1 MALLIADKGW
11 QKIDGAAKP
20 VLMTDTKIT
29 DRRFYKAQQE
39 ADFAEQ
45 QLSTPQ
51 TCSKSYRLA
60 FQDAEFLL
68 REDLRPVRF
77 QLELL
82 KTEMLLDEANIGSML
97 VIYGSARIPEP
108 DKAEELLAAATDDRS
123 RIIAER
129 MQEKSRF
136 YHEAR
141 QLAQLASQAHITDA
155 EGRRHFV
162 VCSGGGPS
170 IMEAANRGAHDVGAE
185 SVGLNIVLPHE
196 QAPNL
201 YVTPRLS
208 FQFHY
213 FALRKM
219 HFLLRARAVAVFP
232 GGFGTFDEFFELLT
246 LVQTGK
252 VKKMPILLFG
262 KEFWNRVVNFEELML
277 EGVISPPDLE
287 LFRFVET
294 ADEAWNAICEFYEV

>member
-1 MALLIADKGW
+1 
-11 QKIDGAAKP
+11 
-20 VLMTDTKIT
+20 MTDKDVS
-29 DRRFYKAQQE
+29 DRRFYKAKTE
-39 ADFAEQ
+39 AGFAEK
-45 QLSTPQ
+45 QLITPQ
-51 TCSKSYRLA
+51 TQSTSYRLA
-60 FQDAEFLL
+60 FQDTEFLL
-68 REDLRPVRF
+68 REELRPVRF

-82 KTEMLLDEANIGSML
+82 KTEMLLDEANIASTL

-108 DKAEELLAAATDDRS
+108 ESADALLTLATDERS
-123 RIIAER
+123 KIIAGR
-129 MQEKSRF
+129 MKDKSR
-136 YHEAR
+136 YYEEAR
-141 QLAQLASQAHITDA
+141 QLARLASECAVTDDD
-155 EGRRHFV
+155 GGRHFV

-185 SVGLNIVLPHE
+185 SIGLNIVLPHE
-196 QAPNL
+196 QAPNI
-201 YVTPRLS
+201 YVTPDLS

-219 HFLLRARAVAVFP
+219 HFLLRARALAVFP

-262 KEFWNRVVNFEELML
+262 EEFWNRVVNFEELML

-287 LFRFVET
+287 LFQFVET
-294 ADEAWNAICEFYEV
+294 AEEAWAAICAFYEIEKP